1 MVLIYP
7 TDRVLYSLICLIASI
22 HRQKHIYQ
30 ALKANP
36 FISFFQGENIILLK
50 LVMSSIIVLKDL
62 NL

>member
-7 TDRVLYSLICLIASI
+7 TDIVVYSLICLIASI
-22 HRQKHIYQ
+22 YRQKRIYQ

-36 FISFFQGENIILLK
+36 FISFFQGENIILLI
-50 LVMSSIIVLKDL
+50 MSSIIVLKDL

>member
-7 TDRVLYSLICLIASI
+7 TDIVVYSLICLIASI

-36 FISFFQGENIILLK
+36 FISFFQGENIILLI
-50 LVMSSIIVLKDL
+50 MSSIIVLKDL